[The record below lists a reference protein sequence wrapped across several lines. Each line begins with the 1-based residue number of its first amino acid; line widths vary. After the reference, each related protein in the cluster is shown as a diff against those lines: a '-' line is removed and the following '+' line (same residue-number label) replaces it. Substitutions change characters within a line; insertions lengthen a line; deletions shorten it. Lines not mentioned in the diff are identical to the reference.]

1 MPDDPPAGLRLQ
13 EFLQQKDFLPRTM
26 APVHRVTTQPSYA
39 NKGEVMAMD
48 HSTSTAELAIAPGVR
63 EVASEDGAVLLDVEQ
78 GVCFSLN
85 PVGLKIWELLK
96 KGCSLE
102 QIADALGQEFS
113 VSRPQLVSDATEFI
127 AALEARNLVR
137 RPSETVPKRS
147 WLSRKLLSR
156 KARSSAH

>member
-1 MPDDPPAGLRLQ
+1 
-13 EFLQQKDFLPRTM
+13 
-26 APVHRVTTQPSYA
+26 
-39 NKGEVMAMD
+39 MAME
-48 HSTSTAELAIAPGVR
+48 HAASITELAVAPGVR
-63 EVASEDGAVLLDVEQ
+63 EVTSEDGAVLLDVEQ

-127 AALEARNLVR
+127 AALEGKHLVR
-137 RPSETVPKRS
+137 RPNQTTPKRS
-147 WLSRKLLSR
+147 WLL
-156 KARSSAH
+156 

>member
-1 MPDDPPAGLRLQ
+1 
-13 EFLQQKDFLPRTM
+13 
-26 APVHRVTTQPSYA
+26 
-39 NKGEVMAMD
+39 MD
-48 HSTSTAELAIAPGVR
+48 QSTSTAELAIAPGVR

-102 QIADALGQEFS
+102 QIADALGQEFC

-137 RPSETVPKRS
+137 RPGETVPKRS
-147 WLSRKLLSR
+147 WPSWKLLSR